1 MGMSLF
7 PSAFENKLSTAE
19 LVLSSST
26 KVSKASKKR
35 KRFSL
40 PTSNEVTQQANINFE
55 KVLRRFED
63 RDVKEKDEGQYDM
76 GLSEKKKKSKKN
88 RKESVGR
95 SNGNNGTRVN
105 EISQVKS
112 LDQGPQAKSA
122 FLKKLKSE
130 KIPLVSKLP
139 DPVQLPIPSQ
149 VKSTGTKKLKIS
161 GEGTMTDMQKNMQSK
176 LEEARF
182 RWINEQ
188 LYSTPSAEA
197 MAMMQ
202 KDPKIFADYHQTH
215 RLLTS
220 AWPNPPLPHLIQ
232 LLSTLPTGTIIAD
245 LGCGDAGLAKALMP
259 KGKVVLS
266 FDLVGDNGVPGTE
279 ELQNASE
286 REMGG
291 WVVEADF
298 LEKVPL
304 PGRLI
309 ASDSSPSLLI
319 GANNGN
325 IREKNTKKVNRYSY
339 SSEIVDVVVC
349 CLSLMGTNWVGGI
362 SEACR
367 ILKQGGTFHI
377 AEVTSRFISIEAFV
391 QKVESFGFQLE
402 EKSQPSTHFTLFQ
415 FTKTTNVPLGSVRGQ
430 DGWEERVREGEAILR
445 ACVYKKR

>member
-1 MGMSLF
+1 MSLF

-266 FDLVGDNGVPGTE
+266 FDLV
-279 ELQNASE
+279 
-286 REMGG
+286 EMGG

-304 PGRLI
+304 P
-309 ASDSSPSLLI
+309 
-319 GANNGN
+319 
-325 IREKNTKKVNRYSY
+325 EKNTKKVNRYSY

>member
-1 MGMSLF
+1 MSLF

-26 KVSKASKKR
+26 KVSQASKKR

-88 RKESVGR
+88 RKEGVGR

-139 DPVQLPIPSQ
+139 EPVQLPIPSQ
-149 VKSTGTKKLKIS
+149 VKSTGTKKLKVS

-215 RLLTS
+215 RFLTS

-266 FDLVGDNGVPGTE
+266 FDLV
-279 ELQNASE
+279 
-286 REMGG
+286 EMGG

-304 PGRLI
+304 P
-309 ASDSSPSLLI
+309 
-319 GANNGN
+319 ANNGN
-325 IREKNTKKVNRYSY
+325 IRKKNTKKVNRCSY